1 MRASIKLLAAVTLLL
16 EASHAITLLPDSLAR
31 PNETAVEW
39 ICRVHPHTCAE
50 EQADGTE
57 QGDESFGIGADMLIS
72 ADQKRH
78 YDRSGLSGLVQLGSK
93 VMTDSFLWPGG
104 QVKYRFAAG
113 FPYAT
118 QCTTAMRNMEA
129 LFCLRFTEATSSD
142 SSYIDFT
149 RSSSG
154 CFSYVGYGRGA
165 RQLNLGSDGCAG
177 IGTIM
182 HEIGHAV
189 GLLHEQ
195 SRHDRD
201 QYVTVHMN
209 RIQGGKANNFDKSTS
224 NSNGEITTGT
234 VRLLIDS

>member
-1 MRASIKLLAAVTLLL
+1 MQASIKLLAAVSLLV
-16 EASHAITLLPDSLAR
+16 EASHAIMLLPDSLAR

-72 ADQKRH
+72 ADQKKH

-118 QCTTAMRNMEA
+118 QCTTAMRNM
-129 LFCLRFTEATSSD
+129 
-142 SSYIDFT
+142 
-149 RSSSG
+149 
-154 CFSYVGYGRGA
+154 
-165 RQLNLGSDGCAG
+165 
-177 IGTIM
+177 
-182 HEIGHAV
+182 
-189 GLLHEQ
+189 
-195 SRHDRD
+195 
-201 QYVTVHMN
+201 
-209 RIQGGKANNFDKSTS
+209 
-224 NSNGEITTGT
+224 
-234 VRLLIDS
+234 